1 MFRIIV
7 NYIKIN
13 RLLRKI
19 YKNERIEKNL
29 SQIFGVPCKQDWVGR
44 LYMVVNPIL
53 QDIEEGGNKII
64 YDQNNSAQIEAWVM
78 KNLEMIRNF
87 VVNNSMFDLLTYSI
101 DRIDDDENYL
111 IVFKNI
117 YFDDMKKICIGFGAG
132 AILIGIACLVLL
144 CCGVF

>member
-44 LYMVVNPIL
+44 LYMVINPIL
-53 QDIEEGGNKII
+53 QDIDEGGNKII
-64 YDQNNSAQIEAWVM
+64 YDQNNNVQIEAWVM

-117 YFDDMKKICIGFGAG
+117 YFDDMKKICIGFGVG
-132 AILIGIACLVLL
+132 TILIGIACLVLF